1 MTELKIQHILT
12 LAYLLSQ
19 GAKHNFVTITTSSL
33 GKSIKKSQ
41 QAASKHLLELENNQ
55 FIERIISG
63 RNISVK
69 ITPKGFSEMT
79 KLSTILQKCLNSSSS
94 HVELKGILV
103 SGMGEGAYYMSLKG
117 YTKQF
122 KSKIGYIPFPG
133 TLNVKLDKKVDQK
146 AIQQFETLNGITIE
160 SFSDEKRT
168 YGWVK
173 CFPAKLNQSI
183 DCQLIVLERTHHDD
197 SIIEL
202 ISKECIRKS
211 GKLQD
216 GSKVTIKIPVPS
228 EIFQTKSLI

>member
-12 LAYLLSQ
+12 LAHLLSK
-19 GAKHNFVTITTSSL
+19 GAKHNFVTVTTDSL

-63 RNISVK
+63 RSTSVK
-69 ITPKGFSEMT
+69 ITPKGFSEMV
-79 KLSTILQKCLNSSSS
+79 KLSATLQKSLDSSPS
-94 HVELKGILV
+94 HVELKGTLI

-133 TLNVKLDKKVDQK
+133 TLNVRLDKKIHQE
-146 AIQQFETLNGITIE
+146 AIKQFENLGGIIIE
-160 SFSDEKRT
+160 SFSDGKRT

-173 CFPAKLNQSI
+173 CFHAKINQSI
-183 DCQLIVLERTHHDD
+183 NCELIILERTHHDN

-202 ISKECIRKS
+202 ISKVCIRKS
-211 GKLQD
+211 AKLKN
-216 GSKVTIKIPVPS
+216 GSQVTITIP
-228 EIFQTKSLI
+228 IKS